1 MQNTVCDGQE
11 GQTSSAIAPIIAQVG
26 ARAHLEHH
34 EGPQV
39 CERHG
44 VGLVEM
50 GQLELRRLFDRAAS
64 QSRGGEARPAEEQR
78 LVRAAKRRE
87 NRGQDDGG
95 RVGDEAGRAAPR
107 RRV

>member
-1 MQNTVCDGQE
+1 M
-11 GQTSSAIAPIIAQVG
+11 SAVIAPVIAEVG
-26 ARAHLEHH
+26 APAHLQHH

-39 CERHG
+39 GERHG
-44 VGLVEM
+44 VRLVEM
-50 GQLELRRLFDRAAS
+50 GQLELWRLSDRAAS

-107 RRV
+107 RRVEQGRSQKGTAS